1 MLPFTLHQGIISS
14 NDYPKYL
21 NKDDIFCMLIDISI
35 FVVPVVVAVIARA
48 MIISTV
54 VTSDVLADSRRTRY

>member
-1 MLPFTLHQGIISS
+1 
-14 NDYPKYL
+14 
-21 NKDDIFCMLIDISI
+21 MLIDISI

-54 VTSDVLADSRRTRY
+54 VTSDVLADSKRQRANKVLNKHIDAGGEHGRKVEEIKV